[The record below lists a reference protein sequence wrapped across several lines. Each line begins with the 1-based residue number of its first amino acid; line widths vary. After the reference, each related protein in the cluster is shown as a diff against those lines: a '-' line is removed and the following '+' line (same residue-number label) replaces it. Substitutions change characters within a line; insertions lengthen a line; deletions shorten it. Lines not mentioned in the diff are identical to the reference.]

1 MPIPVYVIISSSI
14 FKSPYFSGYPC
25 VESTKIVEEY
35 DSVSV
40 DNPVYSVSAAP
51 TYVCNLVYLSRF
63 SAMFIEP
70 P

>member
-14 FKSPYFSGYPC
+14 FKSPYLLGYPF

-35 DSVSV
+35 DSVFV

-51 TYVCNLVYLSRF
+51 TYVCSLVYLSRF
-63 SAMFIEP
+63 SAILIDP